1 MPLTDFNNRKTLAT
15 LITRTVI
22 TVVGVFTFAMLM
34 QSWQLSR
41 DIVREE
47 VQKSARQTS
56 ALVVNFFNYRL
67 ASLQILQDSNAKSDA
82 VESFFETF
90 DARLLDYFFLRED
103 NLQPSNAPDFRFIT
117 RSDDIVWD
125 DGNALF
131 YGLEQSSLATLNVAA
146 GKNNN
151 WNTVAAGSQLGERHI
166 LLRRTPIVDRSS
178 GEVLG
183 QLFVGVILDDNAGLL
198 TSLLRGSN
206 SDDVILKYGDAVIAS
221 SISSD
226 DSYTQASVVSVIK
239 SGEVDLNKILVT
251 ETPLSIGSQ
260 LSKLT
265 VYSIQRN
272 PGILALRNSYLFW
285 IFLSFVVIT
294 ITSVITRRWL
304 NGRVTKELAKLM
316 VYTRIA
322 GNTQK
327 FEHFSG
333 STIHEFNHIGKTL
346 SNTFER
352 LSEQERLF
360 QDLFNFSLSPIIV
373 WTENSTILQIN
384 PSARKALGLERNA
397 DSSDALQFRQFV
409 DEMKVQVDKAN
420 HGVTITGIDVP
431 ISDMVYRW
439 NLSSIQTRK
448 DKKLVLSQGLD
459 ITKLV
464 EAEKQSEKAREEAER
479 AAVARTEFLAKMSHE
494 IRTPLNGILGISQLL
509 KKEAKQTRYQEQIDV
524 LCNSGEHL
532 LAVLNDILDFSKIEN
547 GSFKLEKH
555 SFSFKEI
562 VTALD
567 GIYRPLCDEKSI
579 TLKIDNKLPI
589 ETVLFTD
596 QVRLNQILFN
606 LLSNAIKF
614 THLGQV
620 KVSFSM
626 TRHHS
631 DETAQ
636 LLIDVEDTGIGIRQD
651 QLEQIFD
658 PFVQSESTTTR
669 EYGGSGLGLAIVRNL
684 VTILDGDITLTSE
697 VGVGTQFKLTLPV
710 EIIEGASALAVEETE
725 IDFSLFDREIS
736 VLLVEDNHTNAF
748 IAKAFCE
755 KYGMHV
761 VWAKDSQEALNYIDS
776 ANFDLVLMDNQLPSV
791 SGIEITKQIRQE
803 YNKTLPI
810 YACTAD
816 NQTSTRQ
823 AFFAAGADFVIVK
836 PIKEKSLND
845 ALRHFKQFHYLAA

>member
-1 MPLTDFNNRKTLAT
+1 MLLKDFNNRKTLAT
-15 LITRTVI
+15 LITRTVVV
-22 TVVGVFTFAMLM
+22 VVGLFTFAMLM

-82 VESFFETF
+82 VESFFQTL
-90 DARLLDYFFLRED
+90 DAQPLDYFFLRED
-103 NLQPSNAPDFRFIT
+103 NLQPSHAPDFRFVT
-117 RSDDIVWD
+117 RSDNIVWD

-131 YGLEQSSLATLNVAA
+131 YGLEQSSLETLNVAA
-146 GKNNN
+146 GKTNS
-151 WNTVAAGSQLGERHI
+151 WKTVSSGSQLGERHI
-166 LLRRTPIVDRSS
+166 LSRRTPIVDQSS

-206 SDDVILKYGDAVIAS
+206 SDDVILKFGDEVIAS

-226 DSYTQASVVSVIK
+226 DNYTKESVLSVIN
-239 SGEVDLNKILVT
+239 SGEVDLNKILIT
-251 ETPLSIGSQ
+251 ETPLVVDSQ
-260 LSKLT
+260 LSNLT

-272 PGILALRNSYLFW
+272 PGILALRNNYLFW
-285 IFLSFVVIT
+285 IFLSFAVFT
-294 ITSVITRRWL
+294 ITSVVTRRWL
-304 NGRVTKELAKLM
+304 NNRVTKELAKLM
-316 VYTRIA
+316 VYTKVA
-322 GNTQK
+322 GSTHK
-327 FEHFSG
+327 FEAFSG
-333 STIHEFNHIGKTL
+333 SSIHEFNHIGKTL

-352 LSEQERLF
+352 LSEQEKLF
-360 QDLFNFSLSPIIV
+360 RDLFNFSLSPIIV
-373 WTENSTILQIN
+373 WTENSIILQIN
-384 PSARKALGLERNA
+384 PAARKALGLTRNA
-397 DSSDALQFRQFV
+397 DKSDATVFHQFV
-409 DEMKVQVDKAN
+409 DEMSPQVDKAN

-431 ISDMVYRW
+431 INGMVYRW

-448 DKKLVLSQGLD
+448 DKTLVLSQGLD

-464 EAEKQSEKAREEAER
+464 EAEKQSAKAREEAEL

-509 KKEAKQTRYQEQIDV
+509 KKEAAKTRYREQIDV

-555 SFSFKEI
+555 SFNFKEI

-567 GIYRPLCDEKSI
+567 GIYRPLCDEKAI
-579 TLKIDNKLPI
+579 TLKIENSIPSD
-589 ETVLFTD
+589 TVLFTD

-614 THLGQV
+614 THLGHV
-620 KVSFSM
+620 KVSFGLS
-626 TRHHS
+626 RHQS
-631 DETAQ
+631 NQIAE
-636 LLIDVEDTGIGIRQD
+636 LCIDIEDTGIGIRQD

-684 VTILDGDITLTSE
+684 VTILDGDIALISE

-710 EIIEGASALAVEETE
+710 EVVEAASALAVEEMD
-725 IDFSLFDREIS
+725 IDFDLFEREIS

-761 VWAKDSQEALNYIDS
+761 VWAKDGHEALKCIDS
-776 ANFDLVLMDNQLPSV
+776 TNFDLVLMDNQLPSV

-816 NQTSTRQ
+816 NQVSTRQ

-845 ALRHFKQFHYLAA
+845 ALRHFKEFHFVAA

>member
-1 MPLTDFNNRKTLAT
+1 
-15 LITRTVI
+15 V
-22 TVVGVFTFAMLM
+22 
-34 QSWQLSR
+34 
-41 DIVREE
+41 
-47 VQKSARQTS
+47 
-56 ALVVNFFNYRL
+56 
-67 ASLQILQDSNAKSDA
+67 
-82 VESFFETF
+82 
-90 DARLLDYFFLRED
+90 
-103 NLQPSNAPDFRFIT
+103 T
-117 RSDDIVWD
+117 RSDNIVWD

-131 YGLEQSSLATLNVAA
+131 YGLEQSSLETLNVAA
-146 GKNNN
+146 GKTNS
-151 WNTVAAGSQLGERHI
+151 WKTVSSGSQLGERHI
-166 LLRRTPIVDRSS
+166 LSRRTPIVDQSS

-206 SDDVILKYGDAVIAS
+206 SDDVILKFGDEVIAS

-226 DSYTQASVVSVIK
+226 DNYTKESVLSVIN
-239 SGEVDLNKILVT
+239 SGEVDLNKILIT
-251 ETPLSIGSQ
+251 ETPLVVDSQ
-260 LSKLT
+260 LSNLT

-272 PGILALRNSYLFW
+272 PGILALRNNYLFW
-285 IFLSFVVIT
+285 IFLSFAVFT
-294 ITSVITRRWL
+294 ITSVVTRRWL
-304 NGRVTKELAKLM
+304 NNRVTKELAKLM
-316 VYTRIA
+316 VYTKVA
-322 GNTQK
+322 GSTHK
-327 FEHFSG
+327 FEAFSG
-333 STIHEFNHIGKTL
+333 SSIHEFNHIGKTL

-352 LSEQERLF
+352 LSEQEKLF
-360 QDLFNFSLSPIIV
+360 RDLFNFSLSPIIV
-373 WTENSTILQIN
+373 WTENSIILQIN
-384 PSARKALGLERNA
+384 PAARKALGLTRNA
-397 DSSDALQFRQFV
+397 DKSDATVFHQFV
-409 DEMKVQVDKAN
+409 DEMSPQVDKAN

-431 ISDMVYRW
+431 INGMVYRW

-448 DKKLVLSQGLD
+448 DKTLVLSQGLD

-464 EAEKQSEKAREEAER
+464 EAEKQSAKAREEAEL

-509 KKEAKQTRYQEQIDV
+509 KKEAAKTRYREQIDV

-555 SFSFKEI
+555 SFNFKEI

-567 GIYRPLCDEKSI
+567 GIYRPLCDEKAI
-579 TLKIDNKLPI
+579 TLKIENSIPSD
-589 ETVLFTD
+589 TVLFTD

-614 THLGQV
+614 THLGHV
-620 KVSFSM
+620 KVSFGLS
-626 TRHHS
+626 RHQS
-631 DETAQ
+631 NQIAE
-636 LLIDVEDTGIGIRQD
+636 LRIDIEDTGIGIRQD

-684 VTILDGDITLTSE
+684 VTILDGDIALISE

-710 EIIEGASALAVEETE
+710 EVVEAASALAVEEMD
-725 IDFSLFDREIS
+725 IDFDLFEREIS

-761 VWAKDSQEALNYIDS
+761 VWAKDGHEALKCIDS
-776 ANFDLVLMDNQLPSV
+776 TNFDLVLMDNQLPSV

-816 NQTSTRQ
+816 NQVSTRQ

-845 ALRHFKQFHYLAA
+845 ALRHFKEFHFIAA

>member
-82 VESFFETF
+82 VESFFQTF

-103 NLQPSNAPDFRFIT
+103 NLQPSHAPDFRFIT

-146 GKNNN
+146 GKTNN
-151 WNTVAAGSQLGERHI
+151 WKTVATGSQLGERHI

-304 NGRVTKELAKLM
+304 NSRVTKELAKLM

-352 LSEQERLF
+352 LSEQEKLF

-384 PSARKALGLERNA
+384 PAARKALGLERNA
-397 DSSDALQFRQFV
+397 DSSDAQPFLQFV

-431 ISDMVYRW
+431 INDMVYRW

-479 AAVARTEFLAKMSHE
+479 AAVLV
-494 IRTPLNGILGISQLL
+494 P
-509 KKEAKQTRYQEQIDV
+509 
-524 LCNSGEHL
+524 
-532 LAVLNDILDFSKIEN
+532 
-547 GSFKLEKH
+547 
-555 SFSFKEI
+555 SFS
-562 VTALD
+562 
-567 GIYRPLCDEKSI
+567 
-579 TLKIDNKLPI
+579 LK
-589 ETVLFTD
+589 
-596 QVRLNQILFN
+596 
-606 LLSNAIKF
+606 
-614 THLGQV
+614 
-620 KVSFSM
+620 
-626 TRHHS
+626 
-631 DETAQ
+631 
-636 LLIDVEDTGIGIRQD
+636 
-651 QLEQIFD
+651 
-658 PFVQSESTTTR
+658 
-669 EYGGSGLGLAIVRNL
+669 
-684 VTILDGDITLTSE
+684 
-697 VGVGTQFKLTLPV
+697 
-710 EIIEGASALAVEETE
+710 
-725 IDFSLFDREIS
+725 
-736 VLLVEDNHTNAF
+736 
-748 IAKAFCE
+748 
-755 KYGMHV
+755 
-761 VWAKDSQEALNYIDS
+761 
-776 ANFDLVLMDNQLPSV
+776 
-791 SGIEITKQIRQE
+791 
-803 YNKTLPI
+803 
-810 YACTAD
+810 
-816 NQTSTRQ
+816 
-823 AFFAAGADFVIVK
+823 
-836 PIKEKSLND
+836 
-845 ALRHFKQFHYLAA
+845 